1 VQIAAVLRELFA
13 LLEKCGI
20 EFMVGGS
27 FASGAWG
34 EPRQTNDIDIVVRL
48 GRNGAACLQKSAQ
61 PLFQLGEMEMGEAL
75 ESKAENASFQM
86 LHTEALFKIDAFI
99 LSTEEFVQSAFDRK
113 QKIEIVPG
121 LYANCASPEDMVLQK
136 LRWFELG
143 NRVSDRQWNDLVKI
157 LEIQRDTLDNSYIDG
172 WADRLGLSKL
182 LIRAREEAWDGE

>member
-1 VQIAAVLRELFA
+1 
-13 LLEKCGI
+13 
-20 EFMVGGS
+20 MVGGS